1 MESEF
6 GAYMDYIEMWQ
17 MHMQKAWR
25 YWVALSTMFYPTEM
39 RKFMLRMLRE
49 KSMFQALVGSVIL

>member
-39 RKFMLRMLRE
+39 RKFMLRMLKE
-49 KSMFQALVGSVIL
+49 KSMFDI